1 MNSYF
6 ISYIDNATGAAGNCR
21 HKQIEPITGPENI
34 RLIEAEIQQR
44 LQSLGPVSVQFWRTF
59 EPEPKP
65 KPLPPGSASTAPVH
79 EEGA

>member
-6 ISYIDNATGAAGNCR
+6 ISYIDNSTNVAGNCR
-21 HKQIEPITGPENI
+21 HSQAEPISGPEHI
-34 RLIEAEIQQR
+34 RNIEAGIQQR
-44 LQSLGPVSVQFWRTF
+44 LGTFGPVSVQFWRTF